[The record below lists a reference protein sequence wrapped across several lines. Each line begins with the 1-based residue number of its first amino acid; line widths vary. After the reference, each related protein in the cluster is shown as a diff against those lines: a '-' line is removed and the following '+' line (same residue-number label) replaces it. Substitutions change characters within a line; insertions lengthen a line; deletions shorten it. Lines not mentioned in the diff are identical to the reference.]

1 VEGADFLGMGRISDT
16 SSDRS
21 LTRFGGH
28 GFAIGIKCPYL
39 RDVQQPRLHS
49 IRRPYDNTLPSPHVL
64 PDRLPFYGMCKICSV
79 MAQQPN
85 PDRALIAQFQ
95 QGDQR
100 AFETLFARHRDQ
112 VYTKLY
118 LLVRD
123 HDVAADLFQDVF
135 IKVVDVLRSGK
146 YNEEGKF
153 LPWVLR
159 IAHNAGIDHFRRQKK
174 MPLSRGT
181 EEYDLLGGLQDDMP
195 TREEELISGRILED
209 VRSLVDQLPEEQ
221 KEVVQMRMYRE
232 MSFKD
237 IADSTGV
244 SINTALGRMRYALI
258 NLRKMMEEQKV
269 SLTLD

>member
-1 VEGADFLGMGRISDT
+1 
-16 SSDRS
+16 
-21 LTRFGGH
+21 
-28 GFAIGIKCPYL
+28 
-39 RDVQQPRLHS
+39 
-49 IRRPYDNTLPSPHVL
+49 
-64 PDRLPFYGMCKICSV
+64 
-79 MAQQPN
+79 MAQQPT

-135 IKVVDVLRSGK
+135 IKVVDVLRGGK

-174 MPLSRGT
+174 MPMSRGT
-181 EEYDLLGGLQDDMP
+181 EEYDLLGGIQDEGLN
-195 TREEELISGRILED
+195 REDELIADRITDDLHQ
-209 VRSLVDQLPEEQ
+209 LVGMLPDEQ
-221 KEVVQMRMYRE
+221 REVVMMRMYKE

-237 IADSTGV
+237 IAESTGV

-258 NLRKMMEEQKV
+258 NLRKLMVEQDIV
-269 SLTLD
+269 LTLD

>member
-1 VEGADFLGMGRISDT
+1 
-16 SSDRS
+16 
-21 LTRFGGH
+21 
-28 GFAIGIKCPYL
+28 
-39 RDVQQPRLHS
+39 
-49 IRRPYDNTLPSPHVL
+49 
-64 PDRLPFYGMCKICSV
+64 
-79 MAQQPN
+79 MAQQPT
-85 PDRALIAQFQ
+85 PDRELIAQFQ

-112 VYTKLY
+112 VYTKLF

-135 IKVVDVLRSGK
+135 IKVVNVLRSGR

-153 LPWVLR
+153 LPWVMR

-174 MPLSRGT
+174 MPMSRGT
-181 EEYDLLGGLQDDMP
+181 EEYDLLGNIAESGP
-195 TREEELISGRILED
+195 TREDEMIGERIAED
-209 VRSLVDQLPEEQ
+209 LQDLVAQLPIEQ
-221 KEVVQMRMYRE
+221 QAVVHMRIHKG

-237 IADSTGV
+237 IAEETDV

-258 NLRKMMEEQKV
+258 NLRRMMAEQDV

>member
-1 VEGADFLGMGRISDT
+1 
-16 SSDRS
+16 
-21 LTRFGGH
+21 
-28 GFAIGIKCPYL
+28 
-39 RDVQQPRLHS
+39 
-49 IRRPYDNTLPSPHVL
+49 
-64 PDRLPFYGMCKICSV
+64 

-100 AFETLFARHRDQ
+100 AFEILFARHRDQ

-123 HDVAADLFQDVF
+123 HEVAADLFQDVF

-181 EEYDLLGGLQDDMP
+181 DEYDLLGGLQDGNP
-195 TREEELISGRILED
+195 TREDELISGRIVED
-209 VRSLVDQLPEEQ
+209 VRNLVDQLPEEQ
-221 KEVVQMRMYRE
+221 REVVQMRMYRE

-258 NLRKMMEEQKV
+258 NLRKMMAEQDV

>member
-1 VEGADFLGMGRISDT
+1 
-16 SSDRS
+16 
-21 LTRFGGH
+21 
-28 GFAIGIKCPYL
+28 
-39 RDVQQPRLHS
+39 
-49 IRRPYDNTLPSPHVL
+49 
-64 PDRLPFYGMCKICSV
+64 
-79 MAQQPN
+79 MAQQPT

-135 IKVVDVLRSGK
+135 IKVVDVLRGGK

-174 MPLSRGT
+174 MPMSRGT
-181 EEYDLLGGLQDDMP
+181 EEYDLLGGIQEDSLN
-195 TREEELISGRILED
+195 REDELIAERITDD
-209 VRSLVDQLPEEQ
+209 VRQLVEMLPEEQ
-221 KEVVQMRMYRE
+221 REVVVMRMYKE

-237 IADSTGV
+237 IAEATGV

-258 NLRKMMEEQKV
+258 NLRKLMVEQDIV
-269 SLTLD
+269 LTLD

>member
-1 VEGADFLGMGRISDT
+1 
-16 SSDRS
+16 
-21 LTRFGGH
+21 
-28 GFAIGIKCPYL
+28 
-39 RDVQQPRLHS
+39 
-49 IRRPYDNTLPSPHVL
+49 
-64 PDRLPFYGMCKICSV
+64 
-79 MAQQPN
+79 MAQQPT

-100 AFETLFARHRDQ
+100 AFDILFARHRDQ

-153 LPWVLR
+153 LPWVMR

-174 MPLSRGT
+174 MPLSRGSD
-181 EEYDLLGGLQDDMP
+181 EYDLLGGLQDGSP
-195 TREEELISGRILED
+195 TMEDALISSRILTD
-209 VRSLVDQLPEEQ
+209 VRGLVEQLPEEQ
-221 KEVVQMRMYRE
+221 REVVIMRMYKE

-237 IADSTGV
+237 IAESTDV

-258 NLRKMMEEQKV
+258 NLRKMMAEQDV

>member
-1 VEGADFLGMGRISDT
+1 
-16 SSDRS
+16 
-21 LTRFGGH
+21 
-28 GFAIGIKCPYL
+28 
-39 RDVQQPRLHS
+39 
-49 IRRPYDNTLPSPHVL
+49 
-64 PDRLPFYGMCKICSV
+64 
-79 MAQQPN
+79 MAQQPT

-100 AFETLFARHRDQ
+100 AFEMLFARHRDQ

-135 IKVVDVLRSGK
+135 IKVVDVLRGGK

-153 LPWVLR
+153 LPWVMR

-181 EEYDLLGGLQDDMP
+181 EEYDLLGGIQDGEM
-195 TREEELISGRILED
+195 TMEEEIISERILSD
-209 VRSLVDQLPEEQ
+209 VRHLVEQLPEEQ
-221 KEVVQMRMYRE
+221 REVVMMRMYKE

-237 IADSTGV
+237 IAESTGV

-258 NLRKMMEEQKV
+258 NLRKLMVEQDV

>member
-1 VEGADFLGMGRISDT
+1 MD
-16 SSDRS
+16 
-21 LTRFGGH
+21 
-28 GFAIGIKCPYL
+28 
-39 RDVQQPRLHS
+39 QQP
-49 IRRPYDNTLPSPHVL
+49 T
-64 PDRLPFYGMCKICSV
+64 
-79 MAQQPN
+79 

-100 AFETLFARHRDQ
+100 AFEILFARHRDQ

-135 IKVVDVLRSGK
+135 IKVVDVLRSGR

-153 LPWVLR
+153 LPWVMR

-174 MPLSRGT
+174 MPMSRGT
-181 EEYDLLGGLQDDMP
+181 EEYDLLGNIAESGP
-195 TREEELISGRILED
+195 TREDEMIGERIARDLQD
-209 VRSLVDQLPEEQ
+209 LVAQLPVEQ
-221 KEVVQMRMYRE
+221 QAVVHMRIHKG

-237 IADSTGV
+237 IAEETDV

-258 NLRKMMEEQKV
+258 NLRRMMAEQDV

>member
-1 VEGADFLGMGRISDT
+1 
-16 SSDRS
+16 
-21 LTRFGGH
+21 
-28 GFAIGIKCPYL
+28 
-39 RDVQQPRLHS
+39 
-49 IRRPYDNTLPSPHVL
+49 
-64 PDRLPFYGMCKICSV
+64 
-79 MAQQPN
+79 MAQQPT

-100 AFETLFARHRDQ
+100 AFEILFARHRDQ

-123 HDVAADLFQDVF
+123 HEVASDLFQDVF
-135 IKVVDVLRSGK
+135 IKVVDVLRGGK

-181 EEYDLLGGLQDDMP
+181 DEYDLLGGLQDDMP
-195 TREEELISGRILED
+195 TREEEIIAERIDAD
-209 VRSLVDQLPEEQ
+209 VKDLVDQLPEEQ
-221 KEVVQMRMYRE
+221 RDVVIMRMYKG

-237 IADSTGV
+237 IADATDV

-258 NLRKMMEEQKV
+258 NLRKMMAEQDV
-269 SLTLD
+269 SLTID

>member
-1 VEGADFLGMGRISDT
+1 
-16 SSDRS
+16 
-21 LTRFGGH
+21 
-28 GFAIGIKCPYL
+28 
-39 RDVQQPRLHS
+39 
-49 IRRPYDNTLPSPHVL
+49 
-64 PDRLPFYGMCKICSV
+64 
-79 MAQQPN
+79 MAQQPT

-100 AFETLFARHRDQ
+100 AFDTLFARHRDQ

-153 LPWVLR
+153 LPWVMR

-174 MPLSRGT
+174 MPLSRGSD
-181 EEYDLLGGLQDDMP
+181 EYDLLGGLQDGSP
-195 TREEELISGRILED
+195 TMEDALISSRILTD
-209 VRSLVDQLPEEQ
+209 VRGLVEQLPEEQ
-221 KEVVQMRMYRE
+221 REVVIMRMYKE

-237 IADSTGV
+237 IAESTDV

-258 NLRKMMEEQKV
+258 NLRKMMAEQDV